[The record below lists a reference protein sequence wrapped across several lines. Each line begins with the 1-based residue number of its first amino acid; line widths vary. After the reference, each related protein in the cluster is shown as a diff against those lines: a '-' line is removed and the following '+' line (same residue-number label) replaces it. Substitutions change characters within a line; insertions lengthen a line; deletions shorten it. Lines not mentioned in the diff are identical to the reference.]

1 MIDDFWAA
9 FQLAPFVALTFV
21 AVALAA
27 LLWEAFAPRASA
39 THLFVLWISGS
50 VFFVTLATSRAVT
63 SETSHWGV
71 WVAAAVLWTW
81 YVAVVTVSLWTWRR
95 WRGRKRT

>member
-21 AVALAA
+21 SVAFAA
-27 LLWEAFAPRASA
+27 LLWEACAPRATA
-39 THLFVLWISGS
+39 THLFVLWLGGC
-50 VFFVTLATSRAVT
+50 VFFVTLASSRAVT

-71 WVAAAVLWTW
+71 WVAAGAMWTW
-81 YVAVVTVSLWTWRR
+81 YVAIVTVSLGTWRR